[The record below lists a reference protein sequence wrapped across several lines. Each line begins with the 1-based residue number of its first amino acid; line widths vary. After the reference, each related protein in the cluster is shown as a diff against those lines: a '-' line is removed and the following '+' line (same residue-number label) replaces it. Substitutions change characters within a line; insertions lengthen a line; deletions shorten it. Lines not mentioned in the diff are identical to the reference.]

1 MEDLDV
7 GETESPKKPYEER
20 KHVAFLI
27 GSGFSVPCGMPTG
40 KQLNKYVLHILKNST
55 ITFDFSGKLVVSTDG
70 ERHLIGSQY
79 EKCMFFCSKAMKEYD
94 KIHGFDYE
102 QFYDFI
108 NSDGIYA
115 EEYKELSKPYLS
127 MFIDYDQLVFNMES
141 AYYQIIEH
149 TLREGRKTEIKEG
162 EIGNNKFAKYELF
175 AKYLDKLSNEF
186 IVDIFSLNHDLLFEN
201 LSCTDW
207 LHKGISDGFHSFRS
221 PFYGELESAGIKYN
235 CRLEEYKAY
244 YNTAIRLYKLHGS
257 LDYLMFKKPDQYGN
271 FRNDQM
277 IKVPHGIAVN
287 KTKKQDNHKLG
298 YIKDQ
303 TEYSHDFLSG
313 TLSKMCHYND
323 IFYKKLFKLFRKNL
337 QKAESL
343 IIIGYGGR
351 DAGINKYILENFD
364 YYNNPSFIV
373 DPSYSNNE
381 DLKKI
386 GDMIGAKPIE
396 KSIEEFEDILV
407 SVLNSAS
414 CLNL

>member
-1 MEDLDV
+1 MTQISIEDIDV

-40 KQLNKYVLHILKNST
+40 KQLNKRVLNILENST
-55 ITFDFSGKLVVSTDG
+55 ITFDFSGKLVVSTDSK
-70 ERHLIGSQY
+70 RHLTGSQY
-79 EKCMFFCSKAMKEYD
+79 EKCMFFCSEAMKEYD
-94 KIHGFDYE
+94 KINGFDYE

-115 EEYKELSKPYLS
+115 EEYKKLSKPYLS
-127 MFIDYDQLVFNMES
+127 MFIDYNQLVFNTES
-141 AYYQIIEH
+141 AYDQMIEY
-149 TLREGRKTEIKEG
+149 TLRKDRKTEIKEK
-162 EIGNNKFAKYELF
+162 EEKDENDKFAKYERF
-175 AKYLDKLSNEF
+175 TKYLDKLSKEF
-186 IVDIFSLNHDLLFEN
+186 IIDVFSLNHDLLFES

-207 LHKGISDGFHSFRS
+207 LHDGISDGFHSFRS
-221 PFYGELESAGIKYN
+221 PFYGELESAGLKYN

-271 FRNDQM
+271 FRDDKM
-277 IKVPHGIAVN
+277 IKVPYGIAFD

-298 YIKDQ
+298 YIKDWI
-303 TEYSHDFLSG
+303 EYSPDFLSG
-313 TLSKMCHYND
+313 TRSKVRHYND

-337 QKAESL
+337 QKAENL

-351 DAGINKYILENFD
+351 DEGINKYILENFD
-364 YYNNPSFIV
+364 YHNKPSFIV
-373 DPSYSNNE
+373 DPYYNNNE
-381 DLKKI
+381 GLKKF

-396 KSIEEFEDILV
+396 KSIEEFEDI
-407 SVLNSAS
+407 
-414 CLNL
+414 